1 MTSIVPS
8 ASPTFTLEE
17 PGPNSFQLWFTAV
30 IPACAL
36 VVVSVV
42 FVMTVLLCRIVR
54 EKRANRYT
62 YSTRSQKGLD
72 HSFTVVGSV
81 V

>member
-1 MTSIVPS
+1 MASIVPS
-8 ASPTFTLEE
+8 VSPVINRTILEE

-30 IPACAL
+30 IPAFVL

-72 HSFTVVGSV
+72 HSLLC
-81 V
+81 